1 MDDLEITVQRLQAAA
16 DRTAA
21 VASDGPDGDSGDSR
35 DP

>member
-1 MDDLEITVQRLQAAA
+1 MDDLEITVSRLSAAA

-21 VASDGPDGDSGDSR
+21 MNSDGPNGDSGDSR